1 MARILYFA
9 YLVDKLGRAQ
19 EDLALPENVQDVR
32 ALLALLR
39 ARGGIWAQALA
50 EDKVQVLV
58 NKQFSPPEAKIADAN
73 EIAIVSNSRY

>member
-19 EDLALPENVQDVR
+19 EDLALPAGVTDVR
-32 ALLALLR
+32 GLLAHLR
-39 ARGGIWAQALA
+39 ARGGVWAQALA

-58 NKQFSPPEAKIADAN
+58 NKQFSTPETTISDTDV
-73 EIAIVSNSRY
+73 IAIVSSSPG

>member
-19 EDLALPENVQDVR
+19 EDLVLPDSVR
-32 ALLALLR
+32 EVRGLLAHLR
-39 ARGGIWAQALA
+39 TRGGVWEKALT

-58 NKQFSPPEAKIADAN
+58 NKQFSTPQTIISDTDVV
-73 EIAIVSNSRY
+73 AIVSSSPV

>member
-19 EDLALPENVQDVR
+19 EDLALPATDQDVR
-32 ALLALLR
+32 GLLAQLR
-39 ARGGIWAQALA
+39 TRGGVWESALT

-58 NKQFSPPEAKIADAN
+58 NKQFSTPHTTISDTDVV
-73 EIAIVSNSRY
+73 AIVSSSPG

>member
-19 EDLALPENVQDVR
+19 EDLTLPASVQDVR
-32 ALLALLR
+32 GLLAQLR
-39 ARGGIWAQALA
+39 TRGGVWEQALA

-58 NKQFSPPEAKIADAN
+58 NKQFSTAETKITDDQV
-73 EIAIVSNSRY
+73 IAIVSSGQG

>member
-19 EDLALPENVQDVR
+19 EDLVLPDSVR
-32 ALLALLR
+32 EVRGLLAHLR
-39 ARGGIWAQALA
+39 TRGGVWEKALA

-58 NKQFSPPEAKIADAN
+58 NKQFSTPETTISDTDVV
-73 EIAIVSNSRY
+73 AIVSSSPG

>member
-19 EDLALPENVQDVR
+19 EDLVLPDGVADVR
-32 ALLALLR
+32 GLLAHLR
-39 ARGGIWAQALA
+39 SRGGTWDTALA

-58 NKQFSPPEAKIADAN
+58 NKQFSTVETKISDN
-73 EIAIVSNSRY
+73 QVIAIVSSSPG

>member
-19 EDLALPENVQDVR
+19 EDLVLPDSVR
-32 ALLALLR
+32 EVRGLLAHLR
-39 ARGGIWAQALA
+39 TRGGVWEKALT

-58 NKQFSPPEAKIADAN
+58 NKQFSTPETTIADVDV
-73 EIAIVSNSRY
+73 IAIVSSSPG

>member
-19 EDLALPENVQDVR
+19 EELTLPDNAQEVR
-32 ALLALLR
+32 GLLAYLR
-39 ARGGIWAQALA
+39 TRGGVWEKALT

-58 NKQFSPPEAKIADAN
+58 NKQFSTPETTISDTDV
-73 EIAIVSNSRY
+73 IAIVSSSPG